1 MEAREIFLVVTG
13 ANKRDVV
20 EKLYQENGKTS
31 FEPADLKA
39 HRMVNV
45 ILDKEAAAGL
55 PEDVKSLLY
64 VTLCLIKICEVL
76 IMSKDKDPKLNY
88 HEEENSMVNDFEDLK
103 ELGKEM
109 EQISDQN
116 DQEKNSEEE
125 SQ

>member
-45 ILDKEAAAGL
+45 ILDKEAATGL
-55 PEDVKSLLY
+55 PEDVKAYFTSR
-64 VTLCLIKICEVL
+64 
-76 IMSKDKDPKLNY
+76 
-88 HEEENSMVNDFEDLK
+88 FA
-103 ELGKEM
+103 
-109 EQISDQN
+109 
-116 DQEKNSEEE
+116 
-125 SQ
+125 

>member
-1 MEAREIFLVVTG
+1 YDDKKSYFEALGVPAGQVYPIAYEKDAIELIADKIKTKENKGKLTLQVVSIDEQGKLNVSIRQGLMEAREIFLVVTG

-55 PEDVKSLLY
+55 PE
-64 VTLCLIKICEVL
+64 
-76 IMSKDKDPKLNY
+76 
-88 HEEENSMVNDFEDLK
+88 
-103 ELGKEM
+103 
-109 EQISDQN
+109 
-116 DQEKNSEEE
+116 
-125 SQ
+125 

>member
-1 MEAREIFLVVTG
+1 NKGKLTLQVVSIDEQGKLNVSIRQGLMEAREIFLVVTG

-55 PEDVKSLLY
+55 PEDVKAYFTSR
-64 VTLCLIKICEVL
+64 
-76 IMSKDKDPKLNY
+76 
-88 HEEENSMVNDFEDLK
+88 FA
-103 ELGKEM
+103 
-109 EQISDQN
+109 
-116 DQEKNSEEE
+116 
-125 SQ
+125 

>member
-45 ILDKEAAAGL
+45 ILDKEATAGL
-55 PEDVKSLLY
+55 PEDVKAYFTSR
-64 VTLCLIKICEVL
+64 
-76 IMSKDKDPKLNY
+76 
-88 HEEENSMVNDFEDLK
+88 FA
-103 ELGKEM
+103 
-109 EQISDQN
+109 
-116 DQEKNSEEE
+116 
-125 SQ
+125 

>member
-45 ILDKEAAAGL
+45 ILDKKRLQVYLKMLKAYFTSRFA
-55 PEDVKSLLY
+55 
-64 VTLCLIKICEVL
+64 IKICEVL

-103 ELGKEM
+103 
-109 EQISDQN
+109 IR
-116 DQEKNSEEE
+116 
-125 SQ
+125 